1 MTTTLLAALKT
12 YLTDSHQLATGA
24 AVLTDFLG
32 KNPKQYSIVPQPG
45 AHVTEY
51 NVDYSS
57 EREYPFAIQSMES
70 TADELERMAN
80 SGFYEALADWF
91 ETQTQDGNMP
101 VLNSSQHPVA
111 IQATSWAFISE
122 QSESTTGV
130 YQILCKLV
138 YDQDAPT

>member
-1 MTTTLLAALKT
+1 MTTTIIKALKT
-12 YLTDSHQLATGA
+12 YMKSSSQLASGA
-24 AVLTDFLG
+24 SILTDFLG
-32 KNPKQYSIVPQPG
+32 KNPKNYSIVPQPG
-45 AHVTEY
+45 AHVIEY

-70 TADELERMAN
+70 TADELTRIAN

-101 VLNSSQHPVA
+101 TLNSNQYPIA
-111 IQATSWAFISE
+111 IQATSWAFLSE
-122 QSESTTGV
+122 QGESTTGV